1 MKRPADFLLFLL
13 AALCLPGCAGAP
25 ESIQDLRSLPQ
36 DLTCYL
42 DPATAHET
50 MVPVERQR
58 EMQQRF
64 LRMFFQPWRQTGPSL
79 RREEMVA
86 GFAEYRRHPGY
97 GENSRKHDP
106 EWYEV
111 LARNADLGAFPN
123 AGFRAITV
131 YPSSLRLMPTHKPH
145 FSSLRADGS
154 GYPFDD
160 YQTSAIPA
168 NTPIYVAHVA
178 RDRDWVLVESHYG
191 TGWLPARD
199 FVPVQE
205 ELTRVW
211 QGTVQVAVTRDEVPV
226 CDNGGRFLFKTGV
239 GSQFP
244 LAEEVDGTY
253 RIWVVQADEGRNAQ
267 LRPALLPADAA
278 VRQPPALTPHAF
290 AEIANQLMNQPYGW
304 GGLYQNRD
312 CSSML
317 KDLFAPFGLWLPRH
331 SSHQAMTGGSFIE
344 LGSLAPEERQRMIL
358 QRGVPLMTLI
368 WARGHIMLYL
378 GHYEGHAL
386 VFHNFWGVKTRDFW
400 GTEGRKVVGHA
411 AITTLHPGAELADRD
426 PAGGDLLNRVE
437 GMTVLKS
444 EPQNIE
450 QETAE

>member
-1 MKRPADFLLFLL
+1 M
-13 AALCLPGCAGAP
+13 
-25 ESIQDLRSLPQ
+25 
-36 DLTCYL
+36 
-42 DPATAHET
+42 
-50 MVPVERQR
+50 PVE
-58 EMQQRF
+58 
-64 LRMFFQPWRQTGPSL
+64 
-79 RREEMVA
+79 
-86 GFAEYRRHPGY
+86 
-97 GENSRKHDP
+97 
-106 EWYEV
+106 
-111 LARNADLGAFPN
+111 
-123 AGFRAITV
+123 
-131 YPSSLRLMPTHKPH
+131 
-145 FSSLRADGS
+145 
-154 GYPFDD
+154 
-160 YQTSAIPA
+160 
-168 NTPIYVAHVA
+168 
-178 RDRDWVLVESHYG
+178 
-191 TGWLPARD
+191 
-199 FVPVQE
+199 E